1 MIGEL
6 AGSRN
11 LEHDGYDRR
20 RTWENVYDDGSRAEL
35 LPYHSELLRLDE
47 CGPSGVQDPY
57 VL

>member
-1 MIGEL
+1 MIAER
-6 AGSRN
+6 ARSWN
-11 LEHDGYDRR
+11 LEQDGYGRR

-47 CGPSGVQDPY
+47 CGPSTIQDQY